1 MSYQF
6 NQANEEF
13 QKVAD
18 WLKNEYMT
26 LHSGKASPIFLD
38 SIQIENY
45 GAMMPIKNIASISIE
60 DPKTLRVSPWDKSQV
75 KEIEKAIGAAN
86 LGLST
91 ATDEIGLRV
100 IFPMLT
106 TENRERM
113 VKVLKERME
122 EARIRVR
129 AVREKTQKEIE
140 EKEKNGEMSED
151 DKFRSKEELQKRV
164 DDTNAKLE
172 SLFEIKQNEI
182 MNN

>member
-1 MSYQF
+1 
-6 NQANEEF
+6 
-13 QKVAD
+13 
-18 WLKNEYMT
+18 
-26 LHSGKASPIFLD
+26 
-38 SIQIENY
+38 
-45 GAMMPIKNIASISIE
+45 
-60 DPKTLRVSPWDKSQV
+60 
-75 KEIEKAIGAAN
+75 
-86 LGLST
+86 
-91 ATDEIGLRV
+91 
-100 IFPMLT
+100 
-106 TENRERM
+106 
-113 VKVLKERME
+113 ME